1 MAYNR
6 SNRGSKLRTTIAGL
20 AFAACLALGTNM
32 SARADAYGDM
42 AGKKVI
48 FVPIAMGITL
58 TEGWARRMKEHAAM
72 HGYSFD
78 IRDAAFN
85 TGAMSELLAK
95 AISEKPDVLV
105 VHNPT
110 VQLLARQIKQAQAD
124 GIKVL
129 QINLQSNQPSAAF
142 VGANWTRIG
151 TEIAQDIVKECGAG
165 SGKSGKVAI
174 IPGQLTA
181 ADSVMMNEAAFK
193 VFKEHPEIKVVSNQA
208 SDWEPEKARQITA
221 AVLQQNPDLCAIF
234 GHWDVHTIGAGNA
247 VKDAGLSG
255 KVLVYAT
262 GGGEQGEACKAI
274 ENGTLSREWSYDA
287 DGQGRDAGT
296 MIDLLL
302 QGAASPSGSMLTVE
316 SPLKVIKA
324 GADYDPTQC
333 WKMEPKK

>member
-1 MAYNR
+1 MWALKSGNFIR
-6 SNRGSKLRTTIAGL
+6 KGL
-20 AFAACLALGTNM
+20 ALVVASAFALATSGA
-32 SARADAYGDM
+32 SAAETAADKM
-42 AGKKVI
+42 KGKKVI
-48 FVPIAMGITL
+48 FVPISMGISL

-72 HGYSFD
+72 HGYSFE

-85 TGAMSELLAK
+85 TGAMSELVAK
-95 AISEKPDVLV
+95 AISDKPDVLV

-110 VQLLARQIKQAQAD
+110 VQLLARQIKQATAA

-129 QINLQSNQPSAAF
+129 QINLQSTQPSAAF

-151 TEIAQDIVKECGAG
+151 REIAEDIVKECGAG

-181 ADSVMMNEAAFK
+181 ADSVMMNQAAFA
-193 VFKEHPEIKVVSNQA
+193 VFKQHPEIKVVSNQA

-221 AVLQQNPDLCAIF
+221 TVLQQNPDLCAIF

-262 GGGEQGEACKAI
+262 GGGDDVACKAI
-274 ENGTLSREWSYDA
+274 ENGVLTREWSYDA

-302 QGAASPSGSMLTVE
+302 QGASAADGSMLEVE

-324 GADYDPTQC
+324 GPTYNRDLC
-333 WKMEPKK
+333 WKM

>member
-1 MAYNR
+1 MTNWT
-6 SNRGSKLRTTIAGL
+6 GIGLR
-20 AFAACLALGTNM
+20 AAIGGILLGTCLAVASGGPAAAA
-32 SARADAYGDM
+32 SDI

-48 FVPIAMGITL
+48 FVPISMGISL
-58 TEGWARRMKEHAAM
+58 TEGWARRMQEHAAIY
-72 HGYSFD
+72 GYTVD

-110 VQLLARQIKQAQAD
+110 VQLLSRQIKQAEAD

-129 QINLQSNQPSAAF
+129 QINLQSNQPSTAF
-142 VGANWTRIG
+142 VGANWERIG
-151 TEIAQDIVKECGAG
+151 REIAEDIVKECGAG

-174 IPGQLTA
+174 VPGQLTA
-181 ADSVMMNEAAFK
+181 ADSVIMNEAAFK
-193 VFKEHPEIKVVSNQA
+193 VFEQHKEIAVVSNQA

-221 AVLQQNPDLCAIF
+221 TVLQQNPDLCAIF

-247 VKDAGLSG
+247 VKDAGLED

-262 GGGEQGEACKAI
+262 GGGDDVACKAI
-274 ENGTLSREWSYDA
+274 EDKVLDRVWSYDA

-296 MIDLLL
+296 MIDVLL
-302 QGAASPSGSMLTVE
+302 QGGAAADGSMLIVE
-316 SPLKVIKA
+316 SPLKIIKA
-324 GADYDPTQC
+324 GDGYDASLC
-333 WKMEPKK
+333 WKM

>member
-1 MAYNR
+1 MTNWTGTR
-6 SNRGSKLRTTIAGL
+6 LR
-20 AFAACLALGTNM
+20 AAIGGILLGTCLAVASGGPAAAA
-32 SARADAYGDM
+32 SDI

-48 FVPIAMGITL
+48 FVPISMGISL
-58 TEGWARRMKEHAAM
+58 TEGWARRMQQHAAIY
-72 HGYSFD
+72 GYTVD

-110 VQLLARQIKQAQAD
+110 VQLLSRQIKQAEAD

-129 QINLQSNQPSAAF
+129 QINLQSNQPSTAF
-142 VGANWTRIG
+142 VGANWERIG
-151 TEIAQDIVKECGAG
+151 REIAEDIVKECGAG

-174 IPGQLTA
+174 VPGQLTA
-181 ADSVMMNEAAFK
+181 ADSVIMNEAAFK
-193 VFKEHPEIKVVSNQA
+193 VFEQHKEIQVVSNQA

-221 AVLQQNPDLCAIF
+221 TVLQQNPDLCAIF

-247 VKDAGLSG
+247 VKDAGLED

-262 GGGEQGEACKAI
+262 GGGDDVACKAI
-274 ENGTLSREWSYDA
+274 EDKVLDRVWSYDA

-296 MIDLLL
+296 MIDVLL
-302 QGAASPSGSMLTVE
+302 QGGAAADGSMLIVE
-316 SPLKVIKA
+316 SPLKIIKA
-324 GADYDPTQC
+324 GDGYDASLC
-333 WKMEPKK
+333 WKM

>member
-1 MAYNR
+1 MVHITGN
-6 SNRGSKLRTTIAGL
+6 KLRRLAATIVAG
-20 AFAACLALGTNM
+20 ACVALGFGG
-32 SARADAYGDM
+32 SAQAGSDI

-48 FVPIAMGITL
+48 FVPISMGISL
-58 TEGWARRMKEHAAM
+58 TEGWARRMKEHAAAY
-72 HGYSFD
+72 GYSFD

-110 VQLLARQIKQAQAD
+110 VQLLARQIKQAESQ

-129 QINLQSNQPSAAF
+129 QLNLQSNQPSNAF

-151 TEIAQDIVKECGAG
+151 NDIAEDIVKECGAG

-181 ADSVMMNEAAFK
+181 ADSVMMNDAAFK
-193 VFKEHPEIKVVSNQA
+193 VFKEHPEINVVSNQA

-221 AVLQQNPDLCAIF
+221 TVLQQNPDLCAIF

-247 VKDAGLSG
+247 VKDAGLED

-262 GGGEQGEACKAI
+262 GGGDTVTCKAI
-274 ENGTLSREWSYDA
+274 EDKVLDRVWSYDA
-287 DGQGRDAGT
+287 DGQGRDAAT
-296 MIDLLL
+296 VVDLLL
-302 QGAASPSGSMLTVE
+302 QGAQSSDGSMLTVE
-316 SPLKVIKA
+316 SPLKIIKA
-324 GADYDPTQC
+324 GPDYDPSLC
-333 WKMEPKK
+333 WKM